1 MPQYIQS
8 CKLYY
13 TWISAAIDSSLIF
26 QEYYVIREY
35 LLPGWLMAVQTFVTL
50 AFIDTFAALVIMA
63 CEVCRYPLKFVL
75 RYEWLLTTVSFVAV
89 TASSVFLFFGVV
101 IFGFNAYRRDW
112 LMYPKFNI
120 ISWSFGF
127 AVIAMIFLGL
137 AGLILYKDAKIAYE
151 RRRESK
157 NLVQQMQMHET
168 ASIPSTHSRG
178 MHGYI

>member
-1 MPQYIQS
+1 
-8 CKLYY
+8 L
-13 TWISAAIDSSLIF
+13 

-50 AFIDTFAALVIMA
+50 AFIDTFVALGIMA

-75 RYEWLLTTVSFVAV
+75 RYEWLLTTISFVAV
-89 TASSVFLFFGVV
+89 TASAVFLFFGVL
-101 IFGFNAYRRDW
+101 IFGVNAYRRDW
-112 LMYPKFNI
+112 LMYPKFNV
-120 ISWSFGF
+120 ISWSFAF
-127 AVIAMIFLGL
+127 AVVAMFFLAL
-137 AGLILYKDAKIAYE
+137 AGLILYKDAKFAYE

-178 MHGYI
+178 IHGYI